1 MPADTASPKVGSP
14 PYRPPPLHPSTC
26 TPLYLFAP
34 SIHPPPS
41 PLLPS
46 TLPPSLLHSIPPSL
60 FTFLPFSHPSLHPP
74 PFHSFIPPSHTE
86 SPNWHHGGI
95 EKAILCQDCR
105 LYFQRYSCMKPL
117 KGMLGGG
124 VCVCVCVCVCGRVC
138 VCVSVCVLAVYA
150 Y

>member
-46 TLPPSLLHSIPPSL
+46 TLPPSLHPPSFTLHLPPLLSSIPSPSTL
-60 FTFLPFSHPSLHPP
+60 SLLHPSLPHRISQLAPWWNRE
-74 PFHSFIPPSHTE
+74 SHFV
-86 SPNWHHGGI
+86 S
-95 EKAILCQDCR
+95 R
-105 LYFQRYSCMKPL
+105 LSTLLPKIQLHEATQRYV
-117 KGMLGGG
+117 GWRG